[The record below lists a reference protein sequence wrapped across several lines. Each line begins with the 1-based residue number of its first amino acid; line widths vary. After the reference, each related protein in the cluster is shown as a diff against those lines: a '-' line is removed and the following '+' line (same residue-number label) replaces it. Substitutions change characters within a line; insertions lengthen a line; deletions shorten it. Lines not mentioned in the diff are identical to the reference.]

1 MTEFESEINISGSLE
16 GLSCTEKDISELIKL
31 LIKVEP
37 KLEQKLISKSINL
50 SFLSKSEIEKLN
62 SKFLNKNKPTNVLS
76 FPSSGFGFDDAFLGD
91 IAICPEI
98 IVNEAHEQGKDKQN
112 HLSHIIMHS
121 LLHLAGYDHQDR
133 YSSELMESLEIIA
146 LKKLGIANPYW
157 NTLRYVCVYEVRR

>member
-1 MTEFESEINISGSLE
+1 M
-16 GLSCTEKDISELIKL
+16 
-31 LIKVEP
+31 
-37 KLEQKLISKSINL
+37 
-50 SFLSKSEIEKLN
+50 SKSEIEKLN

-146 LKKLGIANPYW
+146 LKKLGIANPY
-157 NTLRYVCVYEVRR
+157 